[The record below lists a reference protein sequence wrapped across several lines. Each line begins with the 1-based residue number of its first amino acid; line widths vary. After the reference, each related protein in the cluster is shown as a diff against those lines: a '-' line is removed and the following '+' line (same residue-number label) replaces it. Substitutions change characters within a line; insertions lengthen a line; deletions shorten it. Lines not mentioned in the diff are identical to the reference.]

1 MTNDP
6 LYEQMREKSWRRKL
20 DPEEEARLSEWLAS
34 HPEAQPDW
42 ESETALN
49 EVLTRLPHVPVA
61 SNFTTRVVAAAQR
74 EADANLAGKAAGGA
88 RVHWWWRW
96 LPKAAVAAAVLMAG
110 LLSYNHLQSVRR
122 AEYAQS
128 LATLGEVAS
137 LPSPEALNDF
147 DAIAAL
153 SSAPTADEELLKLM
167 Q

>member
-6 LYEQMREKSWRRKL
+6 LYQQMREKSWRRKL
-20 DPEEEARLSEWLAS
+20 NPEEDARLSEWLAT
-34 HPEAQPDW
+34 HPEAQLDW
-42 ESETALN
+42 ESEMALN

-61 SNFTTRVVAAAQR
+61 SNFTARVVAAAQR
-74 EADANLAGKAAGGA
+74 EADANLARRAAHGA
-88 RVHWWWRW
+88 RAYWWRRW

-122 AEYAQS
+122 AEYAQG
-128 LATLGEVAS
+128 LAKLSEVAS

-147 DAIAAL
+147 DAIAAM

>member
-6 LYEQMREKSWRRKL
+6 LYQQMREKSWRRKL
-20 DPEEEARLSEWLAS
+20 NPEEDARLSEWLAT

-42 ESETALN
+42 ESEMALN
-49 EVLTRLPHVPVA
+49 DLLTRLPHVPVA
-61 SNFTTRVVAAAQR
+61 SNFTARVVAAAQR
-74 EADANLAGKAAGGA
+74 EADANLDRKGGR
-88 RVHWWWRW
+88 RVRAHWLWRW
-96 LPKAAVAAAVLMAG
+96 LPKAAVAAAVLTAG

-128 LATLGEVAS
+128 LATLSEVAS

-147 DAIAAL
+147 DAISAL